1 MHGHLNDI
9 KGLIRPS
16 TFGRMFL
23 ISLFN
28 LVCAYVHAHS
38 FNHVWLSAA
47 PWTVAHPALL
57 SMGFLIQEYWS
68 WLPFPSPGDL
78 PDPGIKPI
86 SLVSP
91 ALADRFFATQPP
103 EKAPFSLGRS
113 QKKIQSGSEYQI
125 HISLVRSGLPSWL
138 SVHKNFWGST
148 LGLRNSLPRAL
159 SSAFDLKMLTYS
171 LRWSHF

>member
-1 MHGHLNDI
+1 MHGQLNDI

-23 ISLFN
+23 ISSFN
-28 LVCAYVHAHS
+28 LVCACMPIHS
-38 FNHVWLSAA
+38 IISDSSAA

-57 SMGFLIQEYWS
+57 SMGFLRQEYWS
-68 WLPFPSPGDL
+68 WLPFASPGDL

-125 HISLVRSGLPSWL
+125 HISLVRSGLP
-138 SVHKNFWGST
+138 F
-148 LGLRNSLPRAL
+148 
-159 SSAFDLKMLTYS
+159 
-171 LRWSHF
+171 